1 MRIDKQRAI
10 KKKWRIRE
18 RTMFLTA
25 LAGGSLG
32 TLAGMYLFHHKTRHW
47 YFVLFMPLILVLQI
61 VLAVWISFRFS

>member
-1 MRIDKQRAI
+1 MRMDKQRAI

-25 LAGGSLG
+25 LAGGSPG

-61 VLAVWISFRFS
+61 VLTVWISFRFS